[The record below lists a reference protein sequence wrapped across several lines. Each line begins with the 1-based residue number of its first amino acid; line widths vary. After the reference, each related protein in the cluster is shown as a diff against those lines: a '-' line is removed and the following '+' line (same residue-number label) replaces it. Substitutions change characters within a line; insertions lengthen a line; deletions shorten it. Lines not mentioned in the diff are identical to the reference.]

1 MKTKGIRTTGRESK
15 KRSRGKA
22 TPTRPL
28 PRHEEL
34 TIWLR
39 DQIESRCYAE
49 GDRLPSEKEL
59 QERFRVSRITVRRAL
74 QTLEADGLISRRQG
88 VGSFAASSRLRQ
100 GLVRLTDFAEDMA
113 NAGVEPSSRLLFQ
126 GPEQASA
133 KIASCLRLKEGASCL
148 RLDRLRLG
156 NGQPIALDQT
166 WLPSEYGKMLEGRDL
181 TRETIYRI
189 LGAVH
194 GIPILRGHY
203 RIEAVEAEPE
213 VAKALG
219 VGQRRPLLRISRL
232 SYTSGDQP
240 IYFQRR
246 YYRPDRVVYE
256 VELERASRHEGG
268 TVPAGMP
275 LRSFAPV
282 FCQVRDKTNGKGR
295 AKEALGSGE

>member
-1 MKTKGIRTTGRESK
+1 MKTKRSRATGSKSK
-15 KRSRGKA
+15 KRNRRSANAK
-22 TPTRPL
+22 PPL

-34 TIWLR
+34 TLWLR
-39 DQIESRCYAE
+39 DQIESSCYAE

-74 QTLEADGLISRRQG
+74 QTLEGDGLIFRRQG
-88 VGSFAASSRLRQ
+88 VGSFATNARLRQ
-100 GLVRLTDFAEDMA
+100 GLVRLTDFSEDMT
-113 NAGVEPSSRLLFQ
+113 NAGVEPSSLLLFQ
-126 GPEQASA
+126 GPEKASA
-133 KIASCLRLKEGASCL
+133 KIASCLRLKEGESCL
-148 RLDRLRLG
+148 RLDRVRLG

-189 LGAVH
+189 LGAGH

-219 VGQRRPLLRISRL
+219 VGQRRALLLISRL
-232 SYTSGDQP
+232 SYTSEDRP
-240 IYFQRR
+240 IYFQKR

-268 TVPAGMP
+268 TMPAGMP

-282 FCQVRDKTNGKGR
+282 FSATRDKQNGKGR
-295 AKEALGSGE
+295 EKEVEGRSG